1 MYVTLPPT
9 IEQRLQKRYRQL
21 VAQHTGQAQA
31 TAPGLRILPEAASTW
46 AATMAAWRFFHNP
59 RLTPKILAQPLLD
72 AGRQAVPVA
81 CDDYVLAVH
90 DWSNL
95 DFRSHT
101 SKHDRMVLGQAEEIG
116 YELHTC
122 LLVSD
127 TAGEPLAPVY
137 QGVQSA
143 AGLTSSRSLH
153 TNPWPADRS
162 NLDALVDTM
171 NYVRRLQL
179 GRTAVHV
186 IDAEADS
193 VAHFRAWA
201 KAGHLFV
208 VRVKDSRVVRHAGQ
222 QRKLHE
228 VVRQLQH
235 RFAFTRP
242 VQYHEQP
249 AQQFVAE
256 TEVVLYRPAKPWRK
270 NQAGQRVTVK
280 GPALTLRLV
289 VSQVRDAAGQLLA
302 EWLLLTN
309 VPVSVLA
316 AQVALWYYWRW
327 RIESYFKLLKSAG
340 QQVEHWQQE
349 TAAVLTRRL
358 LVAGMACVLVWQ
370 IARQPGADGASLR
383 ALLMR
388 LSGRAVKRSQPWTLP
403 GLLAGLWVLLALVAV
418 SEEYTLDHLRQVA
431 QSILGKNVAAN
442 PTKRQQTTHGSSP

>member
-1 MYVTLPPT
+1 M
-9 IEQRLQKRYRQL
+9 
-21 VAQHTGQAQA
+21 GQAQA
-31 TAPGLRILPEAASTW
+31 TASGLRILPEAASTW
-46 AATMAAWRFFHNP
+46 AATMAAWRFYHNP
-59 RLTPKILAQPLLD
+59 RLAPKILAQPLLD
-72 AGRQAVPVA
+72 AARQAVPDA

-90 DWSNL
+90 DWSHL

-101 SKHDRMVLGQAEEIG
+101 SKHDRMVLGQAAEIG
-116 YELHTC
+116 YDLHTC

-137 QGVQSA
+137 QAVQSA
-143 AGLTSSRSLH
+143 DGLSSSRTLR
-153 TNPWPADRS
+153 TNPWPPQRS

-171 NYVRRLQL
+171 KYVRRLDV

-208 VRVKDSRVVRHAGQ
+208 VRVKDSRRVLYAGQ
-222 QRKLHE
+222 KRKLRE
-228 VVRQLQH
+228 VVRQLQS
-235 RFAFTRP
+235 RFAFTRQ
-242 VQYHEQP
+242 VQYHGRP

-256 TEVVLYRPAKPWRK
+256 TEVVLYRPAKPWRT
-270 NQAGQRVTVK
+270 NQAGQRRTVK
-280 GPALTLRLV
+280 GPALPLRLV

-340 QQVEHWQQE
+340 QQLEHWQQE
-349 TAAVLTRRL
+349 TAEAVLRRL
-358 LVAGMACVLVWQ
+358 LVASMACVLVWQ
-370 IARQPGADGASLR
+370 IARQEGADGTSLR

-388 LSGRAVKRSQPWTLP
+388 LSGRAVKRSQSWTLP
-403 GLLAGLWVLLALVAV
+403 GLLAGLWVLLAMVAV
-418 SEEYTLDHLRQVA
+418 AEEYTLDQLRQAA
-431 QSILGKNVAAN
+431 QSILGTDVAAN
-442 PTKRQQTTHGSSP
+442 PTKRQQTTHGAPP

>member
-1 MYVTLPPT
+1 LPATVDP
-9 IEQRLQKRYRQL
+9 RLQKRYRQL

-31 TAPGLRILPEAASTW
+31 TAPGLRILPETASTW
-46 AATMAAWRFFHNP
+46 AATMAAWRFYHNP
-59 RLTPKILAQPLLD
+59 RVPPKILAQPLLD
-72 AGRQAVPVA
+72 AARQAVPVT
-81 CDDYVLAVH
+81 CDDFVLAVH
-90 DWSNL
+90 DWSHL
-95 DFRSHT
+95 DFRSHA
-101 SKHDRMVLGQAEEIG
+101 SKHDTMVLGQAEEIG
-116 YELHTC
+116 YDLHSC

-143 AGLTSSRSLH
+143 HGLTSSRTLH

-162 NLDALVDTM
+162 PLDALVDTM
-171 NYVRRLQL
+171 NFVRRLQL

-201 KAGHLFV
+201 KAGHLFL
-208 VRVKDSRVVRHAGQ
+208 VRVKDSRVVLHAGCK
-222 QRKLHE
+222 RKLHE
-228 VVRQLQH
+228 VVRQLQP
-235 RFAFTRP
+235 RFAFTRE
-242 VQYHEQP
+242 VQYHGQA

-270 NQAGQRVTVK
+270 NQEGRRVTVK
-280 GPALTLRLV
+280 GPALPLRLV
-289 VSQVRDAAGQLLA
+289 VSQVRHADGHLLA
-302 EWLLLTN
+302 EWQLLTN

-316 AQVALWYYWRW
+316 AQVTLWYYWRW

-349 TAAVLTRRL
+349 TAEAVTRRL

-370 IARQPGADGASLR
+370 VARQPGADGASLR

-403 GLLAGLWVLLALVAV
+403 GLLAGLWVLLAMVAV
-418 SEEYTLDHLRQVA
+418 SEEYTLDDLRQAA
-431 QSILGKNVAAN
+431 QSILGKNRETN
-442 PTKRQQTTHGSSP
+442 PTSRQQTTHGASP